1 MLHEVGEAA
10 STVSSSRSK
19 PCSSSA
25 AAIWLAD
32 WSDSMP
38 DNPEVNRRMMAMYWA
53 ASSFTAERSASSLIR
68 STIGG
73 LTPGSSPGAT
83 DGWPV
88 MRPRGGPA
96 DTACADPPPAVNWRL
111 WSA

>member
-1 MLHEVGEAA
+1 MDQLAALAELVASAVAEVLGDGARLRLPRAAGEVSVLHEVGEAA

-53 ASSFTAERSASSLIR
+53 ASSFTA
-68 STIGG
+68 
-73 LTPGSSPGAT
+73 
-83 DGWPV
+83 
-88 MRPRGGPA
+88 
-96 DTACADPPPAVNWRL
+96 
-111 WSA
+111 